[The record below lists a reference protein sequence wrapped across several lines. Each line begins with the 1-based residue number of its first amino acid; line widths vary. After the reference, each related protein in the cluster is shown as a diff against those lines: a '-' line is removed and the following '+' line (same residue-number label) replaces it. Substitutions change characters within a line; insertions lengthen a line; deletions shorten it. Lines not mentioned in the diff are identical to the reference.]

1 MTFDSKAVGQRGYPL
16 RFSLEKAQM
25 DKVNELIAAALAS
38 GVDCGAGTVLRTLLE
53 LASPTSDFLGRMRL
67 GGDIDRALRK
77 NREEERETVIFNLEP
92 QQDEKLNLLLASARG
107 NGVKGAASTVIR
119 ALVEMA
125 EPSHDFLSVGK
136 LVKEREM
143 KLRKARR
150 ETKPRGKSTKT
161 P

>member
-1 MTFDSKAVGQRGYPL
+1 M
-16 RFSLEKAQM
+16 
-25 DKVNELIAAALAS
+25 
-38 GVDCGAGTVLRTLLE
+38 LRTLLE

-125 EPSHDFLSVGK
+125 EPSHDFLSVVK

-150 ETKPRGKSTKT
+150 ETKPRGKPTKT